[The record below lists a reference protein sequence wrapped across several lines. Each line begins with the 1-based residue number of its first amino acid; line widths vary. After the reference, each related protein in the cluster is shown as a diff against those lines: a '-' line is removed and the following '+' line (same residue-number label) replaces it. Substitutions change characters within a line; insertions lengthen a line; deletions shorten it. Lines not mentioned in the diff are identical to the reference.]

1 MPAALKA
8 AEGLYGK
15 DNLVVQDMM
24 MGSED
29 FSLYSKIAPTFMYH
43 VGIGGPVGLHNC
55 NLVVPD
61 HVTAEAAELLT
72 RAALAALEAQV

>member
-1 MPAALKA
+1 
-8 AEGLYGK
+8 
-15 DNLVVQDMM
+15 

-29 FSLYSKIAPTFMYH
+29 FSLYSKIAPIFMYH

-72 RAALAALEAQV
+72 RADIAALEDQL